1 MMRQT
6 HFQVSLWKL
15 FAATLAAVLLGAIV
29 APALFSRAGAATGC
43 GTYSYGFEGTRLL
56 NDGISDV
63 SGPYPIDLPAGVY
76 TVTLVAHD
84 HHDTQ
89 VNIPTQSGEQ
99 YVVEL
104 DSGYTS
110 PPSTDIPDD
119 QILTTTVFT
128 NQTVDAS
135 KQITVRHGGEPGIN
149 SVDVLC
155 VGFTPEESQ
164 DPVVEVPAPEPPAIE
179 TPTSDGPV
187 VEDPTPETPVV
198 QPPASD
204 PPVQDISDPVSIIRI
219 PEIVPPAVVVPE
231 VSGTVELPP
240 VTPQLAITG
249 PGAHAELLLS
259 VGAVLIAFGVLL
271 VRRERRLT
279 SSQ

>member
-1 MMRQT
+1 MS
-6 HFQVSLWKL
+6 VWKL
-15 FAATLAAVLLGAIV
+15 FAATLTAVLLGAIV

-43 GTYSYGFEGTRLL
+43 GDYSYGFEGTRLL

-84 HHDTQ
+84 NHDTQ
-89 VNIPTQSGEQ
+89 VNVPTQSGEQ

-119 QILTTTVFT
+119 KILTTTVFT
-128 NQTVDAS
+128 NQTVGAS
-135 KQITVRHGGEPGIN
+135 TQITVRHGGEPGIN

-155 VGFTPEESQ
+155 VGFTPEDSQ
-164 DPVVEVPAPEPPAIE
+164 DPDAEVPTPEPPAIE
-179 TPTSDGPV
+179 PPPIETPTSDDPV
-187 VEDPTPETPVV
+187 VEEPTPENPVTE
-198 QPPASD
+198 PPATD
-204 PPVQDISDPVSIIRI
+204 PPVQDISDPVSVTRI
-219 PEIVPPAVVVPE
+219 PQIVPPAVVVPE

-249 PGAHAELLLS
+249 PGAHAELLVS
-259 VGAVLIAFGVLL
+259 VGAVLVSLGVLL

-279 SSQ
+279 GSP